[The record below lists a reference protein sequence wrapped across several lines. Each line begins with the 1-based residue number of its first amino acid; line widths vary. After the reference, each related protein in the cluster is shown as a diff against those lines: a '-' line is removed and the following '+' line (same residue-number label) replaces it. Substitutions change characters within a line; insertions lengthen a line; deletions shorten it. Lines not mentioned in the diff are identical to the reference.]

1 VGCYIIPLGRW
12 VLDEACQQ
20 MKRWHEIGLA
30 PPLIVVNVSLQELK
44 NGSDLVAAIA
54 ATLQKYGLE
63 PQQLEMDVT
72 EATLA
77 QITWSQSDVLSQL
90 HRLGVGIAID
100 DFGTKYS
107 SFEYL
112 RAYNVN
118 HLKIAQSFVASAV
131 RDRDRAATIRATI
144 SLAREFGIDVIAEG
158 VETREQRDMLLT
170 TGSSEAQGFYFSK
183 PVEAGRAT
191 ELLRQIK
198 IDPEAR
204 PPAAAPDNQDSAA
217 PMDRKPT
224 PVA

>member
-1 VGCYIIPLGRW
+1 MR
-12 VLDEACQQ
+12 
-20 MKRWHEIGLA
+20 LA
-30 PPLIVVNVSLQELK
+30 
-44 NGSDLVAAIA
+44 
-54 ATLQKYGLE
+54 
-63 PQQLEMDVT
+63 QLEVDVT

-77 QITWSQSDVLSQL
+77 QITWSQSDVLTQL

-131 RDRDRAATIRATI
+131 SDPDRAATIRATI
-144 SLAREFGIDVIAEG
+144 NLAREFGIDVIAEG
-158 VETREQRDMLLT
+158 VETREQRDMLLA
-170 TGSSEAQGFYFSK
+170 TGSSKAQGFYFSE
-183 PVEAGRAT
+183 PVEVGRAT

-204 PPAAAPDNQDSAA
+204 HQRPWPRARPPPPPRRAA
-217 PMDRKPT
+217 T
-224 PVA
+224 PLPSLSGRGGGGR